1 MENKIYKTIENA
13 IKHWYLPLI
22 VGVLLIVLGIW
33 TLTTPL
39 ESYIM
44 LSIVFAVGF
53 FLSGIFE
60 MFFAL
65 SNKHKSWGWSLALGI
80 LSIVIGLLMIL
91 NPAISMV
98 TLPFYVGFMLLFY
111 SILGISSAYE
121 MRQYGIMDWGWLMLV
136 AVLALI
142 FSFMML
148 WNPLFAGV
156 SIVVWTGIAFIM
168 TGLYMIYFSTRLNKL
183 NKLRKKMINE
193 MGER

>member
-1 MENKIYKTIENA
+1 
-13 IKHWYLPLI
+13 
-22 VGVLLIVLGIW
+22 
-33 TLTTPL
+33 
-39 ESYIM
+39 
-44 LSIVFAVGF
+44 
-53 FLSGIFE
+53 
-60 MFFAL
+60 
-65 SNKHKSWGWSLALGI
+65 
-80 LSIVIGLLMIL
+80 
-91 NPAISMV
+91 MV

>member
-1 MENKIYKTIENA
+1 MGNTIYKTIENA

-33 TLTTPL
+33 TFTTPL

-60 MFFAL
+60 MIFAL
-65 SNKHKSWGWSLALGI
+65 SNKHKSWRWSFALGL
-80 LSIVIGLLMIL
+80 LSIIIGLLMIL
-91 NPAISMV
+91 NPAISMA
-98 TLPFYVGFMLLFY
+98 TLPFYVGFMLLFH
-111 SILGISSAYE
+111 SILGICSAYE

-142 FSFMML
+142 FSFIML

-156 SIVVWTGIAFIM
+156 SIVVWTGIAFIV
-168 TGLYMIYFSTRLNKL
+168 TGFYMIYFSTRLIKL
-183 NKLRKKMINE
+183 NNLWKKMKNE
-193 MGER
+193 L

>member
-1 MENKIYKTIENA
+1 MGNTIYKTIENA

-60 MFFAL
+60 MIFAF
-65 SNKHKSWGWSLALGI
+65 SNKHKSWGWSFALGL
-80 LSIVIGLLMIL
+80 LSIIIGLLMIL
-91 NPAISMV
+91 NPAISMA

-156 SIVVWTGIAFIM
+156 SIVVWTGIAFIV
-168 TGLYMIYFSTRLNKL
+168 TGFYMIYFSTRLIKL
-183 NKLRKKMINE
+183 NNLWKKMKNE
-193 MGER
+193 L

>member
-1 MENKIYKTIENA
+1 MGNTIYKTIENA

-22 VGVLLIVLGIW
+22 VLRIW
-33 TLTTPL
+33 TLTTPV

-60 MFFAL
+60 MIFAL
-65 SNKHKSWGWSLALGI
+65 SNKHKSWGWSFALGL
-80 LSIVIGLLMIL
+80 LSIIIGLLMIL
-91 NPAISMV
+91 NPAISMA
-98 TLPFYVGFMLLFY
+98 TLPFYVGFMLLFH
-111 SILGISSAYE
+111 SILGISSSYE

-156 SIVVWTGIAFIM
+156 SIVVWTGIAFIV
-168 TGLYMIYFSTRLNKL
+168 TGFYMIYFSTRLIKL
-183 NKLRKKMINE
+183 NNLWKKMKNE
-193 MGER
+193 L

>member
-1 MENKIYKTIENA
+1 MGNTIYKTIEKA

-33 TLTTPL
+33 TFTTPL
-39 ESYIM
+39 DSYIM

-60 MFFAL
+60 MIFAL
-65 SNKHKSWGWSLALGI
+65 SNKHKSWRWSFALGL
-80 LSIVIGLLMIL
+80 LSIIIGLLMIL
-91 NPAISMV
+91 NPAISMA
-98 TLPFYVGFMLLFY
+98 TLPFYVGFMLLFH
-111 SILGISSAYE
+111 SILGISSSYE

-142 FSFMML
+142 FSFIML

-156 SIVVWTGIAFIM
+156 SIVVWTGIAFIV
-168 TGLYMIYFSTRLNKL
+168 TGFYMIYFSTRLIKL
-183 NKLRKKMINE
+183 NNLWKKMKNE
-193 MGER
+193 L

>member
-1 MENKIYKTIENA
+1 MGNTIYKTIEKA

-33 TLTTPL
+33 TFTTPL
-39 ESYIM
+39 DSYIM

-60 MFFAL
+60 MIFAL
-65 SNKHKSWGWSLALGI
+65 SNKHKSWRWSFALGL
-80 LSIVIGLLMIL
+80 LSIIIGLLMIL
-91 NPAISMV
+91 NPAISMA
-98 TLPFYVGFMLLFY
+98 TLPFYVGFMLLFH
-111 SILGISSAYE
+111 SILGICSAYE

-142 FSFMML
+142 FSFIML

-156 SIVVWTGIAFIM
+156 SIVVWTGIAFIV
-168 TGLYMIYFSTRLNKL
+168 TGFYMIYFSTQLIKL
-183 NKLRKKMINE
+183 NNLWKKMKNE
-193 MGER
+193 L

>member
-1 MENKIYKTIENA
+1 MGNTIYKTIENA

-33 TLTTPL
+33 TLTTPV

-60 MFFAL
+60 MIFAL
-65 SNKHKSWGWSLALGI
+65 SNKHKSWRWSFALGL
-80 LSIVIGLLMIL
+80 LSIIIGLLMIL
-91 NPAISMV
+91 NPAISMA
-98 TLPFYVGFMLLFY
+98 TLPFYVGFMLLFH
-111 SILGISSAYE
+111 SILGICSAYE

-142 FSFMML
+142 FSFIML

-156 SIVVWTGIAFIM
+156 SIVVWTGIAFIV
-168 TGLYMIYFSTRLNKL
+168 TGFYMIYFSTRLIKL
-183 NKLRKKMINE
+183 NNLWKKMKNE
-193 MGER
+193 L

>member
-1 MENKIYKTIENA
+1 MGNTIYKTIENA

-33 TLTTPL
+33 TLTTPV

-65 SNKHKSWGWSLALGI
+65 SNKHKSWGWSFALGL
-80 LSIVIGLLMIL
+80 LSIIIGLLMIL
-91 NPAISMV
+91 NPAISMA
-98 TLPFYVGFMLLFY
+98 TLPFYVGFMLLFH
-111 SILGISSAYE
+111 SILGISSSYE

-156 SIVVWTGIAFIM
+156 SIVVWTGIAFIVI
-168 TGLYMIYFSTRLNKL
+168 GFYMIYFSTRLIKL
-183 NKLRKKMINE
+183 NNLWKKMKNE
-193 MGER
+193 L

>member
-1 MENKIYKTIENA
+1 MGNTIYKTIENA

-33 TLTTPL
+33 TLTTPV

-60 MFFAL
+60 MIFAL
-65 SNKHKSWGWSLALGI
+65 SNKHKSWGWSFALGL
-80 LSIVIGLLMIL
+80 LSIIIGLLMIL
-91 NPAISMV
+91 NPAISMA
-98 TLPFYVGFMLLFY
+98 TLPFYVGFMLLFH
-111 SILGISSAYE
+111 SILGISSSYE

-156 SIVVWTGIAFIM
+156 SIVVWTGIAFIV
-168 TGLYMIYFSTRLNKL
+168 TGFYMIYFSTRLIKL
-183 NKLRKKMINE
+183 NNLWKKMKNE
-193 MGER
+193 L

>member
-13 IKHWYLPLI
+13 IKHWYLPSI
-22 VGVLLIVLGIW
+22 VGILLIVLGIW

-60 MFFAL
+60 MIFAL
-65 SNKHKSWGWSLALGI
+65 SNKHKSWRWSFALGL
-80 LSIVIGLLMIL
+80 LSIIIGLLMIL
-91 NPAISMV
+91 NPAISMA
-98 TLPFYVGFMLLFY
+98 TLPFYVGFMLLFH
-111 SILGISSAYE
+111 SILGICSAYE

-142 FSFMML
+142 FSFIML

-156 SIVVWTGIAFIM
+156 SIVVWTGIAFIV
-168 TGLYMIYFSTRLNKL
+168 TGFYMIYFSTRLIKL
-183 NKLRKKMINE
+183 NNLWKKMKNE
-193 MGER
+193 L